1 MQSLPFIKK
10 NSGDLAHVC
19 RTRATMETFHRTS
32 VFFIPCRTPLH
43 YAAGHVHYESVV
55 LLVGSGCSVNK
66 SDTKSCTA
74 LHYASAHD
82 EDAKYEIQPRIEKKP
97 FVFVLE

>member
-1 MQSLPFIKK
+1 MHTKLTDKFYL
-10 NSGDLAHVC
+10 G
-19 RTRATMETFHRTS
+19 TS
-32 VFFIPCRTPLH
+32 ITPLNFRPPSRTPLH

-55 LLVGSGCSVNK
+55 LLVGSGCNVNK

-82 EDAKYEIQPRIEKKP
+82 EDAKYEIQYHYYCSIGP
-97 FVFVLE
+97 V